1 MTKKTIQTTANF
13 ILLSLLTIFLLFTF
27 IEIIKTGAE
36 TEPCIMKITI
46 REEIERKLTKEDL
59 KHPQIQEMI
68 DSEIISAREQLKA
81 QNIKVCK

>member
-13 ILLSLLTIFLLFTF
+13 ILLSLLTIFLFFTF
-27 IEIIKTGAE
+27 VELIKTGSK